1 MFVKT
6 RAVFN
11 AGAGGV
17 WVVGS
22 HPQNILHLRRTS
34 FIKLKVLYKPTAPPE
49 QIHRPDGPPCLPKKT
64 IPASFPL
71 VPSGRYV
78 CKRNQTPSF
87 PPSCRDGM
95 LVTKHKANPWFAP
108 PGQYALPSQEI
119 MLRKGL
125 GCLPKQHTAPNGAGF
140 CLSGFLYKHTA
151 PRSQERRVAKGCTQ
165 TCCSAGATPVP
176 AGRHVYQKKP
186 SQTLFPSSHRDDML
200 VKRNQ
205 TPSFPASC
213 RDGMLVTKLIAN
225 PWFAAPGQYAL
236 SSRELMLRKGLGCLP
251 KQHTAPNG
259 AGFCLSGFL
268 YKHTAPTAHKLHQ
281 AQGFSQTYCSA
292 GAAPVPAGRHEIG
305 RAPCR
310 QRLPTSHLDE
320 TLVKRNT
327 PTAFTP

>member
-95 LVTKHKANPWFAP
+95 LVTKHKADPWFAP
-108 PGQYALPSQEI
+108 AGQYALPSQEI

-125 GCLPKQHTAPNGAGF
+125 GCLPKQHTAPNGAGGCMSLLF
-140 CLSGFLYKHTA
+140 CTNILLRWSK
-151 PRSQERRVAKGCTQ
+151 
-165 TCCSAGATPVP
+165 PVP
-176 AGRHVYQKKP
+176 SR
-186 SQTLFPSSHRDDML
+186 TLFL
-200 VKRNQ
+200 LK
-205 TPSFPASC
+205 
-213 RDGMLVTKLIAN
+213 
-225 PWFAAPGQYAL
+225 
-236 SSRELMLRKGLGCLP
+236 KGESPHHLP
-251 KQHTAPNG
+251 
-259 AGFCLSGFL
+259 
-268 YKHTAPTAHKLHQ
+268 
-281 AQGFSQTYCSA
+281 
-292 GAAPVPAGRHEIG
+292 
-305 RAPCR
+305 
-310 QRLPTSHLDE
+310 QRGSMS
-320 TLVKRNT
+320 V
-327 PTAFTP
+327 